1 MGKHSAVSNRR
12 VNTTV
17 AAALVATPLA
27 LALAAPASADTS
39 TTVSCSPCATPKQAV
54 NLGGGPVFTGLPTW
68 EDLTKNAPW
77 EQLTK
82 NSPWEQLT
90 KNNLWEQLTKNAP
103 WEKSIAQVQK
113 DINSTVTNAV
123 KHLLGQKKK

>member
-54 NLGGGPVFTGLPTW
+54 NLGGGPVFTWLPTW

-82 NSPWEQLT
+82 NNP
-90 KNNLWEQLTKNAP
+90 WEQLTKNAP

>member
-17 AAALVATPLA
+17 AAALVAAPLA

-39 TTVSCSPCATPKQAV
+39 TTVSCSPCATPKQGI
-54 NLGGGPVFTGLPTW
+54 NLGGGAVFTGLPTW
-68 EDLTKNAPW
+68 EDLTKN
-77 EQLTK
+77 
-82 NSPWEQLT
+82 SP
-90 KNNLWEQLTKNAP
+90 WEQLTKNAP
-103 WEKSIAQVQK
+103 WEKSVAQVQK

>member
-82 NSPWEQLT
+82 NNP
-90 KNNLWEQLTKNAP
+90 WEQLTKNAP

-123 KHLLGQKKK
+123 KHLLGPKKK